1 MSNYFEYI
9 AIYISILVSLKN
21 NVAPTKETLI
31 VSDNSKKSD
40 RRFNSDRT
48 SLVESLSEDDSDK
61 VSNQISLKG
70 QSPLVNLRE
79 IENRNNS
86 VYSSKKNGDLINITT
101 VSKNPFDDDDEEN
114 SLFNNNYKI
123 GAHN

>member
-1 MSNYFEYI
+1 M
-9 AIYISILVSLKN
+9 SLKN

-40 RRFNSDRT
+40 MRFNSDRT

-61 VSNQISLKG
+61 ISNPISLKG

-79 IENRNNS
+79 NENRNNS
-86 VYSSKKNGDLINITT
+86 VYSAKKNGDLINFTT
-101 VSKNPFDDDDEEN
+101 VSKNPFDDDEEEDN
-114 SLFNNNYKI
+114 MFNNNYKI